1 VRSPNLDPHLADL
14 QRSLSHSA
22 SLAFSFALASR
33 ALSFA
38 LAPLALS
45 FALAPLAPP
54 RALARS
60 QNSQY
65 FGQMSV
71 GTPGQSFDVIFDTGS
86 ANLWVPAKD
95 CTNCGGRIVG
105 RKHKYDRTASS
116 TYVVDDAAFAIEYGS
131 GPVSGNWSVDT
142 ANMGGFDIEA
152 QRFAEVKDASGLGI
166 AYKLG
171 KFDGILGLAFDTI
184 SIDKTPTPFKN
195 LMDQGKIDR
204 GVFSFY
210 LGKTDGA
217 DGELVIGGIDE
228 SHFDGALFWMP
239 VSRVGYWQLDL
250 DDVRAIPRHIPNH
263 ASLQLSPFLFASLAF
278 SSAPASLAQVS
289 MSGLSVGAD
298 AQAIVDSGTSLLTG
312 PSDAVRT
319 LAAIVGAKRNV
330 VGEYLVDCDATH
342 PDLTFR
348 IGRRDFTLTSEEYV
362 IRASEDSCL
371 FAILAMDIP
380 PPGGPLWILGDVFM
394 RKWYTVFDYE
404 HEQLGFALAA

>member
-1 VRSPNLDPHLADL
+1 MPSTPTLLLLLLAA
-14 QRSLSHSA
+14 SA
-22 SLAFSFALASR
+22 RCSAALIR
-33 ALSFA
+33 
-38 LAPLALS
+38 APLTRHDDATFIDVVREGLVRFEGLLS
-45 FALAPLAPP
+45 SLGGGDGDIVIKDY
-54 RALARS
+54 

-250 DDVRAIPRHIPNH
+250 DDV
-263 ASLQLSPFLFASLAF
+263 
-278 SSAPASLAQVS
+278 S

-319 LAAIVGAKRNV
+319 LASIVGAKRNV